1 MFLLLY
7 LQKTQNYATISQR
20 QCRLYCDL
28 KGVSDMGFLDELVST
43 TKNVAATAGKKTD
56 EAVKLSKLK
65 IKKAQTKSDIKGKY
79 EKLGELVYMMNKD
92 NQKDEDAYNA
102 AIADIDE
109 LVAKLDEI
117 DKQLDILN
125 GELSCEKCGAKTKND
140 NSYCPKCGTKLPE
153 IKIEEEPV
161 EEVKDADV
169 EIIEEKKDE
178 E

>member
-1 MFLLLY
+1 
-7 LQKTQNYATISQR
+7 
-20 QCRLYCDL
+20 
-28 KGVSDMGFLDELVST
+28 MGFLDELVST

-117 DKQLDILN
+117 DKQLDIGHLR
-125 GELSCEKCGAKTKND
+125 
-140 NSYCPKCGTKLPE
+140 
-153 IKIEEEPV
+153 IENVGRDESLG
-161 EEVKDADV
+161 DV
-169 EIIEEKKDE
+169 ETLRICEDTSVGTLALEHISHINRTGKPVSVITNEGRIGKLYMLDVDGGSDE
-178 E
+178 VLNNKGTVGSTVQLG

>member
-1 MFLLLY
+1 
-7 LQKTQNYATISQR
+7 
-20 QCRLYCDL
+20 
-28 KGVSDMGFLDELVST
+28 MGFLDELVST

-65 IKKAQTKSDIKGKY
+65 IKKAQTKSDIKSKY

-92 NQKDEDAYNA
+92 NQKDEEAYDT

-109 LVAKLDEI
+109 LIAKLDEI
-117 DKQLDILN
+117 DKQLDLIN
-125 GELSCEKCGAKTKND
+125 GELTCEKCGAKTKND

-153 IKIEEEPV
+153 IKIEEPV
-161 EEVKDADV
+161 EEEAEEVKDADID
-169 EIIEEKKDE
+169 IIEEKKDE